1 MSYRCAVCEKAAQ
14 AAHNVSHSNRKSR
27 KWQTPNLQRVHV
39 VLGGRPTHALVCT
52 RCIRSGKVA
61 KAGGAAHHAA

>member
-27 KWQTPNLQRVHV
+27 KWQSPNLQRVHA
-39 VLGGRPTHALVCT
+39 LIGGTSQHVLVCT

-61 KAGGAAHHAA
+61 KAGGAAFSAA

>member
-27 KWQTPNLQRVHV
+27 KWQSPNLQRVHV
-39 VLGGRPTHALVCT
+39 MIGGTPQHALVCT
-52 RCIRSGKVA
+52 RCIRTGKVA
-61 KAGGAAHHAA
+61 KAAGNAFHAA

>member
-27 KWQTPNLQRVHV
+27 KWQTPNLQRVHAIID
-39 VLGGRPTHALVCT
+39 GRPTHTLVCT

-61 KAGGAAHHAA
+61 KAGGAAFHAA